1 MRKRFN
7 NLSGVGILSI
17 VFFFAGSCIISCDKK
32 DDNNPDSIV
41 FSDLFAENDTVFIGD
56 TTMVTAV
63 ATGEEL
69 AYIWSA
75 SKGDIDGYGNKVKYL
90 APPCQPGDF
99 TISCIVKDKSD
110 NEKTKSITINV
121 KLP

>member
-1 MRKRFN
+1 MRN
-7 NLSGVGILSI
+7 IISLTLLSI
-17 VFFFAGSCIISCDKK
+17 TILFAGISLISCDKK

-75 SKGDIDGYGNKVKYL
+75 SKGDIDGYGDKVKYL

-99 TISCIVKDKSD
+99 TISCKVKDKSD